1 MDVQKESTDLKTAIM
16 LKAEALF
23 MRYGLRSVSMDDIT
37 RELGI
42 SKKTLYQYFESKEDL
57 VLQAIQR
64 HQTCERDTILQLI
77 SQAQDPMHE
86 LLLIARYFIV
96 QFQHVSPAT
105 IYDLK
110 KYYPEAW
117 RLMDELEQ
125 KYIYAALQ
133 DNLTRGLAAGLYRD
147 NMNTDIMARLY
158 VSMVRTLFEED
169 LFRQQA
175 FQLGV
180 LYKAFI
186 EFFLRGIASPAGLA
200 KLQLYLQNL

>member
-1 MDVQKESTDLKTAIM
+1 MDAQKESTDLKTAIM

-23 MRYGLRSVSMDDIT
+23 MRYGLRSVSMDDLT

-64 HQTCERDTILQLI
+64 HQTCERDTILQLMR
-77 SQAQDPMHE
+77 QAQDPMHE
-86 LLLIARYFIV
+86 LLLIARHFIA

-117 RLMDELEQ
+117 RVMDELEQ
-125 KYIYAALQ
+125 KHIYATLQ

-147 NMNTDIMARLY
+147 NINTDIMARLY
-158 VSMVRTLFEED
+158 VGTVRTLFEED

-175 FQLGV
+175 FQLGA

-186 EFFLRGIASPAGLA
+186 EFFLRGIASPTGLA
-200 KLQLYLQNL
+200 KLQIYLQNL